1 MKRLLQNQRLWVVFA
16 ALAGVALF
24 LGLAGKN
31 GLGFPL
37 DDAWIHQTYAR
48 NLARSGRLEFIPGTS
63 SAGSTAP
70 LWTLLLALGYL
81 LRLPYLLWAYLLGS
95 LCLIWL
101 GWSGMQLWRTLW
113 PQQASRAWLGGVV
126 LVLTWPLL
134 WAAVSGMETIFFAAM
149 GLQIAAW
156 YAEMVQKGSPS
167 GWTVARPGLFA
178 GLLILIRP
186 DGLVLLLLVGAGL
199 FLLAP
204 HFADKV
210 RFLLVFGGTAVLPL
224 IPYFIFNYS
233 ASGTVWPNTLYAK
246 QVEYAVALAQPFIGR
261 LAQLLYLSLGGS
273 ASGWQG
279 MSSAHLLLLPGLLVA
294 GWQALRADWMQR
306 RLFYLLPLLWAGGHI
321 LLYAWRLPVTF
332 QHGRYLLPIIPIWV
346 IYGLAGWGLLFRSS
360 NNGGH
365 LADGGTVKIKQ
376 NSVFTIRKKRFA
388 SVLVPIFS
396 SSESARTLWPGQQ
409 VARLSFTFMLLFF
422 LLQGALAYATD
433 VAIIEGEMVTVG
445 NWLAANTAQEALI
458 ASHDI
463 GAIGYFAE
471 RPLLDLAGLI
481 SPEVIPLLESETA
494 LTNYILNSDAQYLV
508 TAPGWPYTQ
517 IANQPSTQLRF
528 TTDFAITR
536 EQGLNNMTV
545 YQLTVP

>member
-1 MKRLLQNQRLWVVFA
+1 M
-16 ALAGVALF
+16 
-24 LGLAGKN
+24 
-31 GLGFPL
+31 
-37 DDAWIHQTYAR
+37 
-48 NLARSGRLEFIPGTS
+48 
-63 SAGSTAP
+63 
-70 LWTLLLALGYL
+70 
-81 LRLPYLLWAYLLGS
+81 
-95 LCLIWL
+95 
-101 GWSGMQLWRTLW
+101 
-113 PQQASRAWLGGVV
+113 
-126 LVLTWPLL
+126 WPLL
-134 WAAVSGMETIFFAAM
+134 WAAASGMETIFFAAI
-149 GLQIAAW
+149 GLQIVVWYTAVAW
-156 YAEMVQKGSPS
+156 EGTPTILDTGKL
-167 GWTVARPGLFA
+167 GLFV
-178 GLLILIRP
+178 GLFILTRP
-186 DGLVLLLLVGAGL
+186 DGLILLLLVGAGL
-199 FLLAP
+199 LLLATD
-204 HFADKV
+204 FTDRI

-233 ASGTVWPNTLYAK
+233 ASGTIWPNTLYAK

-261 LAQLLYLSLGGS
+261 LAQLLYLSWGGP

-294 GWQALRADWMQR
+294 VWQALRADWAEH
-306 RLFYLLPLLWAGGHI
+306 RLLYLLPLLWAGGHV

-332 QHGRYLLPIIPIWV
+332 QHGRYLLPVVPIWV
-346 IYGLAGWGLLFRSS
+346 IYGLVGW
-360 NNGGH
+360 
-365 LADGGTVKIKQ
+365 
-376 NSVFTIRKKRFA
+376 
-388 SVLVPIFS
+388 VLVPIYS
-396 SSESARTLWPGQQ
+396 SSESTRTLWLGQQ
-409 VARLSFTFMLLFF
+409 VARLSFTFILLFF
-422 LLQGALAYATD
+422 LAQGAVAYATE

-445 NWLAANTAQEALI
+445 KWLADNTSQDALI

-545 YQLTVP
+545 YRLSVP